1 MEDIVD
7 ESYEFEEIDNTETNV
22 KYDFVSKGDKEVPK
36 RVMLTKYELPGLENY
51 YNLGFGN
58 LSIDKDGIEHISDMS
73 RDNNKDDKDKVLKT
87 VLTCTLDFVSN
98 LSESVIT
105 FYGNTSAKHRMYKMG
120 LNKNLEGIKK
130 YFNIKGGIIND
141 LVTEET
147 KEDGKRPVSQINIE
161 SIEYEEYKS
170 EKSREYNF
178 ITFEL
183 KDDLK

>member
-36 RVMLTKYELPGLENY
+36 RVMLTKYELLGLENY

-98 LSESVIT
+98 SSESVV
-105 FYGNTSAKHRMYKMG
+105 
-120 LNKNLEGIKK
+120 L
-130 YFNIKGGIIND
+130 YFGTTISK
-141 LVTEET
+141 L
-147 KEDGKRPVSQINIE
+147 IE
-161 SIEYEEYKS
+161 LQNADS
-170 EKSREYNF
+170 
-178 ITFEL
+178 
-183 KDDLK
+183 